1 MIYLTVKTIIDR
13 LFALVSLIIFFPLF
27 LLFALMI
34 KLESK
39 GPVFFVQER
48 VGRHQ
53 KTFKM
58 IKFRTMKEGAPEQ
71 IPADL
76 FVEVDKWLT
85 KMGRFLR
92 RTSLDELPQLINIL
106 KGDMSLIGPRPG
118 LLNQTELIRKRS
130 LESVYELYPGIS
142 GYAQVNGRNLNTE
155 DEKVAL
161 DKYYL
166 ENLSLWLDIKI
177 FFKTFTVMFRQEND
191 KKNGK

>member
-177 FFKTFTVMFRQEND
+177 FFKTFTVMFRKENN

>member
-1 MIYLTVKTIIDR
+1 MIYLKLKTIIDR

-76 FVEVDKWLT
+76 FVEVDNWLT

-106 KGDMSLIGPRPG
+106 KGEMSLIGPRPG

-130 LESVYELYPGIS
+130 LESIFELYPGIS

-166 ENLSLWLDIKI
+166 ENIGLWLDIKI
-177 FFKTFTVMFRQEND
+177 FFKTFTVMFRQETN